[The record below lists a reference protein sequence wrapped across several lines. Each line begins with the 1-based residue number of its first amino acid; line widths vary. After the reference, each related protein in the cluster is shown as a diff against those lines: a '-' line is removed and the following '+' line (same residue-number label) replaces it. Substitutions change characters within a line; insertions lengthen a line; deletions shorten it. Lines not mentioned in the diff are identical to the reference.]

1 MKKLLFRVAL
11 VATTSLNAE
20 VSAFSA
26 GNMTGNSYGLT
37 ANEQLLKDRLDEL
50 NNNYLQAVAKND
62 QLAERVEGLTQSI
75 EGINS
80 QYAKSN
86 SRLFSLE
93 DSEQNLSSELQA
105 LRTYVEESRAIQ
117 ERNNKQIRQALSE
130 LSSLMQTYIASKENN
145 VSLNLEESAPL
156 DLNSS
161 ANLNTNDNNST
172 NLDDNKTAAQSAP
185 QKVDESWQKNDS
197 KVILEAAIKEFN
209 ANTLEPARTKFE
221 FLLGKN
227 YRKARVNFY
236 LGEIEYKQKNYAKAI
251 AFYKESASIYSKG
264 EHMPVLLYH
273 TAISLDKVGDTKSA
287 NGFYKAL
294 KQQYPNTPQ
303 AKAAPNRK

>member
-1 MKKLLFRVAL
+1 MKKLLFMVAL

-20 VSAFSA
+20 VSAFNA

-62 QLAERVEGLTQSI
+62 QLSERVEGLTQSI

-93 DSEQNLSSELQA
+93 SSEQNLSSELQS
-105 LRTYVEESRAIQ
+105 LRAYVEESRAIQ

-130 LSSLMQTYIASKENN
+130 LSSLMQTYITNKESN
-145 VSLNLEESAPL
+145 VSLNLEEAQKFNSNSSLNL
-156 DLNSS
+156 DENQSKANLNSDENKS
-161 ANLNTNDNNST
+161 ANLTP
-172 NLDDNKTAAQSAP
+172 KF
-185 QKVDESWQKNDS
+185 DESWKKNDS
-197 KVILEAAIKEFN
+197 KSILESAIKEFN
-209 ANTLEPARTKFE
+209 ANNLEPAQAKFE
-221 FLLGKN
+221 YLLAKN

-251 AFYKESASIYSKG
+251 NYYKESANIYSKG
-264 EHMPVLLYH
+264 DHMPVLLYH
-273 TAISLDKVGDTKSA
+273 TAISLDKVGDTKAA